1 MCRMR
6 AQPDMCE
13 TVRQAGDCRVETG
26 APSKFSQHGLMVL
39 TSARDQCRHRR
50 CAYALSHVPHEVHEA
65 RRSVAFFF
73 RKANV
78 PGSRERHE
86 QKSDRQVAHNT
97 NPHSG
102 PKTYKQIKPFARDI
116 HSESQCNPTK
126 CEHISCLNPRKES
139 ANQRQ
144 NE

>member
-6 AQPDMCE
+6 AQPEMCE
-13 TVRQAGDCRVETG
+13 TVRQAGDRRVETG
-26 APSKFSQHGLMVL
+26 GPSIFSQYGLMVL
-39 TSARDQCRHRR
+39 TSACDQRSHSR
-50 CAYALSHVPHEVHEA
+50 CAYALSHVPHEVHQA

-86 QKSDRQVAHNT
+86 QKPDRQVAHNT

-116 HSESQCNPTK
+116 HPESQCNPTK
-126 CEHISCLNPRKES
+126 REQITCLKPRKES